1 MLIVG
6 QTPSFTADE
15 IQLFK
20 RLKTMTDYE
29 RRNIRLQFSYVGLS
43 QWYGLNDVNMQFSQ
57 QAGNG
62 LGLYAIVSYP
72 VADAPTRVGFGYIY
86 TAYNGQISFS
96 QVKLG

>member
-1 MLIVG
+1 MK
-6 QTPSFTADE
+6 
-15 IQLFK
+15 QL
-20 RLKTMTDYE
+20 RTLTNYE

-43 QWYGLNDVNMQFSQ
+43 QWHGLNNVNMQFAQ

-86 TAYNGQISFS
+86 TTYNNSISFS
-96 QVKLG
+96 TVKLG